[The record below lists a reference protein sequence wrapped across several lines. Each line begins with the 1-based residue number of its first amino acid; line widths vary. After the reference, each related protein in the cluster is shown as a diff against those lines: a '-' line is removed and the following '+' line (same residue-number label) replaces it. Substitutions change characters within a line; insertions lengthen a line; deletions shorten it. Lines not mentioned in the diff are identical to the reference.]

1 MKTVKTVAI
10 LALAFGLTLGSLSQA
25 QAFQLIEQ
33 PIGQQPVPNRHHR
46 HHGDSGAVF
55 GAMAGGTL
63 LGLVIG
69 STAAQAQQPAQPQV
83 VVIQQP
89 SDDATPVQHSLELE
103 IERER
108 LKRIALEQEL
118 ERLRAESR

>member
-10 LALAFGLTLGSLSQA
+10 LALALSLTLGSLSQA
-25 QAFQLIEQ
+25 QAFQLIERPTGRQ
-33 PIGQQPVPNRHHR
+33 PALNRHHG
-46 HHGDSGAVF
+46 HHDDSGAVW

-63 LGLVIG
+63 LGLFVG
-69 STAAQAQQPAQPQV
+69 STAAKAQQPAQPQV
-83 VVIQQP
+83 VVVQQP
-89 SDDATPVQHSLELE
+89 SDDATPAQHSLEME

-108 LKRIALEQEL
+108 LKRIALEREL

>member
-1 MKTVKTVAI
+1 
-10 LALAFGLTLGSLSQA
+10 
-25 QAFQLIEQ
+25 
-33 PIGQQPVPNRHHR
+33 
-46 HHGDSGAVF
+46 
-55 GAMAGGTL
+55 MAGGTL

-89 SDDATPVQHSLELE
+89 SDDATPVQHRLELE